1 MLSSFV
7 LPQIVI
13 RTLATRLRI
22 FKVPAPSAS
31 PALKPL
37 ESALPQNGR
46 VTRLESADPKTLDL
60 KSFRIRTYKKGGASF
75 LLRLGWGRGMVAPA
89 SCRLFSPSAGF
100 ATSQCEVG
108 VGENRWRRRR
118 W

>member
-60 KSFRIRTYKKGGASF
+60 KSFRIRTYKKGRGEGVLIVNQLVPRPF
-75 LLRLGWGRGMVAPA
+75 LPGLAL
-89 SCRLFSPSAGF
+89 
-100 ATSQCEVG
+100 
-108 VGENRWRRRR
+108 
-118 W
+118 

>member
-1 MLSSFV
+1 MLPSFV

-60 KSFRIRTYKKGGASF
+60 KSFRIRTYKKGGEGDQTVNQKMP
-75 LLRLGWGRGMVAPA
+75 LPGRCKHLAGPVSYCARDVAA
-89 SCRLFSPSAGF
+89 A
-100 ATSQCEVG
+100 
-108 VGENRWRRRR
+108 W
-118 W
+118 